1 MKEKSTSLNVRLSP
15 EELNSLQKMADDMGM
30 TVSSFIRMI
39 ARSEVKIIVQIENKG
54 GEN

>member
-1 MKEKSTSLNVRLSP
+1 MREKSTSLNVRLSP

-39 ARSEVKIIVQIENKG
+39 ARSEVKIVVEIKKEG
-54 GEN
+54 DEE

>member
-1 MKEKSTSLNVRLSP
+1 MREKNTSLNVRLSP
-15 EELNSLQKMADDMGM
+15 EELGSLQKKADDMGM

-39 ARSEVKIIVQIENKG
+39 AKSEVKIIVEIQKEG